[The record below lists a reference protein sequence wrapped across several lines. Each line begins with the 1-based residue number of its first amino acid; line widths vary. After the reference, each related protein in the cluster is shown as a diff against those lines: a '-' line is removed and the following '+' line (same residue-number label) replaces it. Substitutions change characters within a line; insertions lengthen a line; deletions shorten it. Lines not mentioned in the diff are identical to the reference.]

1 MIVLRK
7 NPDAPTIL
15 VEDRFSYAHDRPPIL
30 DTDNLG
36 SKDVYHCDGG
46 RDGEYW
52 NVTFVRPKYTG
63 DTNDIEIDSL

>member
-1 MIVLRK
+1 MKTTHVNSDMIVLRK

-36 SKDVYHCDGG
+36 SKDVYHCDGKFIILI
-46 RDGEYW
+46 
-52 NVTFVRPKYTG
+52 VLKMILIF
-63 DTNDIEIDSL
+63 

>member
-36 SKDVYHCDGG
+36 SKDVYHCEGK
-46 RDGEYW
+46 
-52 NVTFVRPKYTG
+52 F
-63 DTNDIEIDSL
+63 II